1 MSLLQSIRRPR
12 RLFSSTKSQPLAPLS
27 AVQKVDNSWRIVSSD
42 LEAVGIDFFTRVF
55 LSTPDALDLFLK
67 VLQMDDD
74 ELKSIKES
82 HVSII
87 HFVRGNRM
95 IKAHA
100 RLVIMEMGRCVAGLY
115 DMKILGKYLLVD
127 HLICILHLGCWV
139 RKCMGD
145 PLICDLHHSS
155 MRQLNG
161 LYSRVCCVWNY
172 S

>member
-1 MSLLQSIRRPR
+1 
-12 RLFSSTKSQPLAPLS
+12 
-27 AVQKVDNSWRIVSSD
+27 
-42 LEAVGIDFFTRVF
+42 
-55 LSTPDALDLFLK
+55 
-67 VLQMDDD
+67 MDDD

-87 HFVRGNRM
+87 HFVRENRM

-139 RKCMGD
+139 QKYLGD